1 MYYWLSFVMV
11 GTPLSLSPTAR
22 VIFSRQVGNRA
33 FPKIQSSFSL
43 GFAIAFASLAFVS
56 VFVPE
61 KPHEL
66 ASICEK
72 YNSAVACRVW

>member
-1 MYYWLSFVMV
+1 MV
-11 GTPLSLSPTAR
+11 SAPLSLSPTAR
-22 VIFSRQVGNRA
+22 VILSRQVANRA
-33 FPKIQSSFSL
+33 FSKIQSSFSV
-43 GFAIAFASLAFVS
+43 GFAIAFACLAFVS

-72 YNSAVACRVW
+72 YHSVNACRVW